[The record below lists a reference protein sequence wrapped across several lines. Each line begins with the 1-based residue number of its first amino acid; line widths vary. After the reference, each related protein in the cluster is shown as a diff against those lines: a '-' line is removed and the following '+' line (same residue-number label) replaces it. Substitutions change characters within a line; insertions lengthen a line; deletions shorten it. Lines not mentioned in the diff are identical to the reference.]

1 MSKIVSRLLENVSW
15 LQDLAGI
22 LTVFFV
28 VIFVVVVIRVLK
40 WKREKVEE
48 YKNMP
53 LTDNDSED
61 Q

>member
-1 MSKIVSRLLENVSW
+1 MENVSW